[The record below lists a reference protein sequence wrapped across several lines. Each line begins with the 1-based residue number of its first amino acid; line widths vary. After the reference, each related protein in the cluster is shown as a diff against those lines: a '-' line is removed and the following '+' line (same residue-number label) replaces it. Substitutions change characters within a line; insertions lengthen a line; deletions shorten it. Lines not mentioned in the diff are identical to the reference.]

1 MKNIFTI
8 TFLIVFYRT
17 AMSDEINCKGYSGS
31 NKPSSLEKLVSDCAL
46 QKQLASD
53 QAVQN
58 EHRKNVYDKLAEKLA
73 IQIKQNSEDISL
85 LTAFYNANGQDLMMN
100 SSEIAQSCRLDSIK
114 SIETCGGKKTGPF
127 QKSKLD
133 ILKSKLPKNSNTPF
147 KGDQSLYGIMAGK
160 FYSDLGIKEKGN
172 DLQCPLEGSSG
183 SFMIKSQLDE
193 LSAENI
199 IDILAN
205 TTDNQDDIFEHY
217 PQLKIIK
224 NSNDQEFINT
234 FKKFTKNKP
243 ASKSAKE
250 HISSFFFD
258 PQNQKKLAPTLAKQ
272 CSSINENL
280 NRFLC
285 SDITELG
292 SLDDNTSRSLF
303 NKLNT
308 TDSMEDQYEVD
319 FSVPAVLTAY
329 GMQCIAK
336 ENKLKNP
343 NIEKEKNFES
353 IDQWYSNFTK
363 NTREEDSIDVANSKV
378 EAFCSMY
385 TCQHPTAKKEKSCK
399 NGGPLSS
406 HELSQSLGCHLKPLG
421 KECFEESLK
430 TISYMQNLEKLKNDS
445 KDQVAVDTSSPS
457 SNSSPTRQEKI
468 VSGRLPNF
476 AENYFGVEGS
486 LKALGKPVTAYE
498 ISEKKQDFAEKK
510 LATNEPVYNSPAAVK
525 IQKTKEQPPV
535 AAADSSSV
543 RPTYT
548 PTQMTQSTPTVVKN
562 GSPAPSIESAVA
574 SKTSS
579 TKKTSKVVDADTMES
594 SRLREEME
602 KMIADIKTTKKE
614 IADTQEGLGYS
625 QSSLGSSSLGAANNT
640 GTSSTNRAEQ
650 ERLKRLE
657 QSLND
662 KANRLEEYRRELDN
676 RNFAQLGPQGEGN
689 SRSAASSGGGGGS
702 GGQSNSSGPSAGG
715 GASSSSV
722 KLTAGNNAKIDG
734 KTNNT
739 AALIQSGVESSVISA
754 DEISNLSPDRL
765 KKLGIDATR
774 PFTLKVTFESKTY
787 QVPVRNFK
795 YKDSMIL
802 GPIMDPKEKAL
813 NAFLLKSP
821 LFKDYMEYMYNRAP

>member
-1 MKNIFTI
+1 MSSKLILTSIFS
-8 TFLIVFYRT
+8 FLLIS
-17 AMSDEINCKGYSGS
+17 ALKADEIKCIGYSGFNPTNS
-31 NKPSSLEKLVSDCAL
+31 IVELAGDCEL
-46 QKQLASD
+46 QKNLAQD
-53 QAVQN
+53 KLIQD
-58 EHRKNVYDKLAEKLA
+58 EHRKNIYEKLSEKLA
-73 IQIKQNSEDISL
+73 LQIKQNSEDISL
-85 LTAFYNANGQDLMMN
+85 LTTFYNANGQDLMMN
-100 SSEIAQSCRLDSIK
+100 SKDVANSCRLDSVK
-114 SIETCGGKKTGPF
+114 SIENCGGKKNGPY
-127 QKSKLD
+127 QEMKLAM
-133 ILKSKLPKNSNTPF
+133 LKSKLPKFKNTPF
-147 KGDQSLYGIMAGK
+147 QNDSSLYGLMAGK
-160 FYSDLGIKEKGN
+160 FYSDLGMKQGN
-172 DLQCPLEGSSG
+172 DLQCPIQGQSG
-183 SFMIKSQLDE
+183 SFLIKSQIDD
-193 LSAENI
+193 LSAEDI
-199 IDILAN
+199 VHQLVTIDQN
-205 TTDNQDDIFEHY
+205 DFVFDNY
-217 PQLKIIK
+217 AQLKIIK
-224 NSNDQEFINT
+224 NSKDPSFI
-234 FKKFTKNKP
+234 KKFREYIKAKPDNKN
-243 ASKSAKE
+243 SKE
-250 HISSFFFD
+250 YISSFFFD
-258 PQNQKKLAPTLAKQ
+258 PENQQKLAPTLASQ
-272 CSSINENL
+272 CERMNKNL
-280 NRFLC
+280 NKFLC
-285 SDITELG
+285 SDLSEMG
-292 SLDDNTSRSLF
+292 SLDNNTSQILF

-319 FSVPAVLTAY
+319 FNDPSILTAY
-329 GMQCIAK
+329 GMQCLAK
-336 ENKLKNP
+336 ENNSKNP
-343 NIEKEKNFES
+343 DREKVASFQS
-353 IDQWYSNFTK
+353 IDQWYADFTN
-363 NTREEDSIDVANSKV
+363 NTRPEDSIESNNNITTN
-378 EAFCSMY
+378 FCSAY
-385 TCQHPTAKKEKSCK
+385 TCQAPEAKLQISCK
-399 NGGPLSS
+399 KGGPLSS
-406 HELSQSLGCHLKPLG
+406 KELGIYLGCYSNPRKAQCTSDMLK
-421 KECFEESLK
+421 S
-430 TISYMQNLEKLKNDS
+430 IAYMQNLEKLKNDS

-457 SNSSPTRQEKI
+457 SSSSPTRQEKI

-525 IQKTKEQPPV
+525 IQKTKEQPTV
-535 AAADSSSV
+535 ATADSSSV

-562 GSPAPSIESAVA
+562 GSPAPSIELAVA

-640 GTSSTNRAEQ
+640 GTSYTNRAEQ

-689 SRSAASSGGGGGS
+689 SRSVASSGGGGGS
-702 GGQSNSSGPSAGG
+702 GGQSNSSGSSAGG
-715 GASSSSV
+715 GSSNSSV

-734 KTNNT
+734 KANNT

-821 LFKDYMEYMYNRAP
+821 LFKDYMEYMYNKAP